1 MKNPFHIVDEATR
14 DVEGEAKAK
23 RDTAKE
29 LAAVMR
35 GEIKDTELNYAWD
48 LYKDAYIRTIVN
60 SLFLSGAGYDVMA
73 RATEIPA
80 TVLGLYGQY
89 IFDLSVFRNRLER
102 ISFVNTYRQYV
113 TDEEGQFLQA
123 AITCGT
129 DYVVWLI
136 NGDPRHPPK
145 EVLNVVMMDGFFRSQ
160 AHRSAPLTSELA
172 KQARGWL
179 QDAQRAA
186 VNLQKL
192 DPKDDEDALR
202 ELVMTLSFKDDT
214 TNEAHVEAPRPEDI
228 LH

>member
-1 MKNPFHIVDEATR
+1 VKNPFHIVDEATR
-14 DVEGEAKAK
+14 DIEGEATAK
-23 RDTAKE
+23 RDKAKE
-29 LAAVMR
+29 LVAVMR
-35 GEIKDTELNYAWD
+35 DDIQDTDLNYAWD

-60 SLFLSGAGYDVMA
+60 SLFLSNTPFEVMA
-73 RATEIPA
+73 RTTEIPA
-80 TVLGLYGQY
+80 KVLSLYGEY

-102 ISFVNTYRQYV
+102 ISFVNTYCQYV
-113 TDEEGQFLQA
+113 TDDEGQFLRA
-123 AITCGT
+123 AITCGS

-160 AHRSAPLTSELA
+160 AHRGAPLTSELA

-179 QDAQRAA
+179 QDAHRAA

-202 ELVMTLSFKDDT
+202 ELHMTLAYQDDT
-214 TNEAHVEAPRPEDI
+214 TNEEHLEAPRPEDI